1 MAMIDFRL
9 MYNMTPAQLEYSRT
23 KTQMRVNVERAP
35 IEIERQPLKMELD
48 NQAFY
53 ESLGYKGL
61 ATQARERIA
70 DARRTIQQIVG
81 DISRE
86 AGMKLGPNA
95 MNEGQI
101 SQQKMTAPPPEPDL
115 VFIPEPVKI
124 HFSGG
129 TVSFRVPREK
139 VNIDWVPHRMDFRYT
154 PRSVQYYV
162 EKWDTSLAGLR

>member
-1 MAMIDFRL
+1 MAMIDLRL
-9 MYNMTPAQLEYSRT
+9 TYRLTPARLEYSHT
-23 KTQMRVNVERAP
+23 PTQMRVNVDRAP
-35 IEIERQPLKMELD
+35 VEIERQPLKMELD

-53 ESLGYKGL
+53 ESLGIKGL

-70 DARRTIQQIVG
+70 DARQTIQRIVG
-81 DISRE
+81 DISCTIT
-86 AGMKLGPNA
+86 MKLGPNA
-95 MNEGQI
+95 MNEGEI

-129 TVSFRVPREK
+129 TVSFRAPREK
-139 VNIDWVPHRMDFRYT
+139 VNIDWVPHRMDFRYS

-162 EKWDTSLAGLR
+162 EKWDTTLAGLR